1 MITDSF
7 ILIINVLS
15 YIPNTA
21 KELNIRAPVWIEI
34 PADDIERAVAF
45 YRELF
50 QMDLEIKDYGKLQMA
65 HFLRECGF
73 CGAIASSSPEF
84 KPAAN
89 RDGIIIHFA
98 IDNMKRALELVENS
112 SAELRR
118 EPVPVADEGVG
129 EYAVIKD
136 TEGNIIGL
144 FNWEDEKE

>member
-1 MITDSF
+1 M
-7 ILIINVLS
+7 
-15 YIPNTA
+15 
-21 KELNIRAPVWIEI
+21 KAPVWIEI

-50 QMDLEIKDYGKLQMA
+50 QMDLEIRDYGEVKMA
-65 HFLRECGF
+65 HFPRESGF
-73 CGAIASSSPEF
+73 CGAIASSSPGF

-98 IDNMKRALELVENS
+98 IDNMKRVLELVENS
-112 SAELRR
+112 PAELRKK
-118 EPVPVADEGVG
+118 PVPVADEGVG

-144 FNWEDEKE
+144 FNWEE